1 VYQNQFDKLYSSAL
15 GEFFLVVKTNF
26 LELFTSPYQF
36 LLDWN
41 LNLMLF
47 GEETISE
54 MLTGLEINTKAID
67 QHLQLTE
74 RTV

>member
-1 VYQNQFDKLYSSAL
+1 
-15 GEFFLVVKTNF
+15 
-26 LELFTSPYQF
+26 
-36 LLDWN
+36 
-41 LNLMLF
+41 MLF

-74 RTV
+74 RTVWSDYHDVWTILINDITVHWPI